1 MKTTILLLVYML
13 LIITINSYILPKY
26 NRYNTILK
34 MAQIRYQGSN
44 EKELVKKSSMIFI
57 APMDNFNMDEAELFK
72 KSIPEKW
79 EYSVL
84 SNKAV
89 IEAIDGTPFCLLTS
103 ILSTSN
109 FCIFVFDDDIQ
120 RSNDILNTCLNKVLK
135 LSKTRNYEYA
145 ICRKGHLI
153 YINESEIVRKSQK
166 KYENTDNLINDDDKR
181 KMKEIDE
188 MEENEYMNQL
198 KNLLANA

>member
-1 MKTTILLLVYML
+1 MKTIILLLVYML

-153 YINESEIVRKSQK
+153 YINESEIVKKSQK
-166 KYENTDNLINDDDKR
+166 KYENIDNLINDDDKR